1 MKSMM
6 LRATALGAVLLVAAC
21 GGGGGGSSPTNPDPG
36 NPGGPGNP
44 GNPGNPGGPG
54 NPGNPGGP
62 GNPGDPGGSST
73 VFTPAA
79 DDLPIDKKVGVD
91 YPRQI
96 TPLVLDVEYQDT
108 GLPVPTA
115 EKPRS
120 FIQYSDGSCSATID
134 PLSYPGNKTTLAT
147 LNRTKFLTKT
157 EFNDECLPEIK
168 VKVKSSDP
176 DFKDDSGAKE
186 ITGKMRVR
194 GSSTRGASQKS
205 FRLKTDAKMW
215 FGEDKLQLNKHPY
228 DVTRVR
234 NKLAFDLMKS
244 IPHHQTMRTQFVEI
258 KYTDALTG
266 VEGSQGSGMTTA
278 KNPGGSLG
286 LFTHIEEFGKSYIK
300 NRGWP
305 EVGANIY
312 KADSFSFN
320 KGSGYGCDVSSN
332 TVNAALAKDL
342 SLEVG
347 DGKKC
352 DALMSMMTDVED
364 TGIVFQKTFDRYF
377 NKNNYLTWL
386 ASVILF
392 GNYDTTTQNFALYQH
407 PSNGKFYFL
416 PWDYDAALGYSNQK
430 TSSGYAEWAYGV
442 GNWWDSA
449 LHRRFMSEPG
459 NIELLKAAV
468 AEVRAKYLTNDAI
481 KKLLD
486 SYKPT
491 VQGFVTKFPDGDI
504 DELDA
509 TPEQWEAQYNGLV
522 TSIEKNHQFFLES
535 LKKPMPFWYSVM
547 GAGGAAAEP
556 GAAIS
561 ELRWDWPDP
570 WHPQGH
576 KVTYEVQFLPFE
588 AADKDVPAG
597 KTAFD
602 TRASQIVPKEMGAVT
617 SLSFASGIP
626 SGPHWIRVL
635 AKDATNGTSTYAFDQ
650 SWDELGDK
658 GRFGVICKVLPANT
672 NCTKID

>member
-1 MKSMM
+1 M
-6 LRATALGAVLLVAAC
+6 
-21 GGGGGGSSPTNPDPG
+21 
-36 NPGGPGNP
+36 
-44 GNPGNPGGPG
+44 
-54 NPGNPGGP
+54 
-62 GNPGDPGGSST
+62 
-73 VFTPAA
+73 FTPAA

-134 PLSYPGNKTTLAT
+134 PLSYPGNKATLAT
-147 LNRTKFLTKT
+147 LNRTTFLTKT

-186 ITGKMRVR
+186 STAKMRVR

-215 FGEDKLQLNKHPY
+215 FGEDTLQLNKHPY
-228 DVTRVR
+228 DITRVR

-244 IPHHQTMRTQFVEI
+244 IPHHQSQRTQFVEI

-266 VEGSQGSGMTTA
+266 VEGNQGSGTTSIN
-278 KNPGGSLG
+278 NPGGSLG
-286 LFTHIEEFGKSYIK
+286 LFTHIEKFGKSYIA

-305 EVGANIY
+305 VDGANVY

-320 KGSGYGCDVSSN
+320 NDPIKYGCNLDK
-332 TVNAALAKDL
+332 TINAGLATDL
-342 SLEVG
+342 SLEAG

-352 DALMSMMTDVED
+352 EDIIAMLRDLDDTD
-364 TGIVFQKTFDRYF
+364 IAFQETFDKYF
-377 NKNNYLTWL
+377 NRNNYLTWL

-407 PSNGKFYFL
+407 PGNGKFYFL
-416 PWDYDAALGYSNQK
+416 PWDYDAALDYSNQPG
-430 TSSGYAEWAYGV
+430 SSRYADWAYGA

-449 LHRRFMSEPG
+449 LHRRFMSAPG
-459 NIELLKAAV
+459 NIGLLQTAV
-468 AEVRAKYLTNDAI
+468 AEVRAKYLTKDAI

-491 VQGFVTKFPDGDI
+491 VQGFVTKLPDGDI
-504 DELDA
+504 DELGA
-509 TPEQWEAQYNGLV
+509 TPAQWEAQYNGLV
-522 TSIEKNHQFFLES
+522 ASIDKNYEFFLES
-535 LKKPMPFWYSVM
+535 LKKPMPFWYSVI
-547 GAGGAAAEP
+547 GAENTP
-556 GAAIS
+556 IT
-561 ELRWDWPDP
+561 ELRWDWPNP

-576 KVTYEVQFLPFE
+576 KITYEVQFLPT
-588 AADKDVPAG
+588 AGGDKDVAQG

-602 TRASQIVPKEMGAVT
+602 VPGAPIVRKDMGTAT

-650 SWDELGDK
+650 SWDTLADK
-658 GRFGVICKVLPANT
+658 GRFGVLCKQLPANT
-672 NCTKID
+672 NCDKIE